1 MHCQTQ
7 KEKKKKVKPRIK
19 IEPEHV
25 YCHSVRES
33 SADLGRK
40 CASTVRLLMQTR
52 FLCA

>member
-7 KEKKKKVKPRIK
+7 KEKKIKPRIK
-19 IEPEHV
+19 IEPEHI

-33 SADLGRK
+33 SADHGRK
-40 CASTVRLLMQTR
+40 CATTVRLLMQTR